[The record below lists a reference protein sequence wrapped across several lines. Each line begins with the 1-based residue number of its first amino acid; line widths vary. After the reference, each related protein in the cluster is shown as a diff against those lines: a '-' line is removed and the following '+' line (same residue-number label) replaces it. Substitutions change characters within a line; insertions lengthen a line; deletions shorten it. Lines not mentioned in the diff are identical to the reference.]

1 MAKQDGF
8 VNFEGT
14 LDNLTFYKTKDG
26 HFIRTKGG
34 VSKERIKND
43 PAFVRTREN
52 GVEFGSITGSGK
64 LLRNSLGSMLF
75 KAKDSK
81 MTSRLVRLMGE
92 IKNMDTSSKRGDR
105 NVGTSI
111 VVNPDAKAMLLGFNF
126 NAHASLGTVLN
137 ATVSVDAVT
146 GVVTI
151 ASFNPMEQM
160 RAPEGATHFSL
171 QTGFL
176 NVDFTTGIHD
186 LVVSPEE
193 IFPLVQGIIAPV
205 LTPSSVPTGTGIIM
219 NVLLIEFF
227 QEVNAVKYMLNNG
240 AFNVLQVVGVE

>member
-105 NVGTSI
+105 NVGTGYANKKWRLS
-111 VVNPDAKAMLLGFNF
+111 
-126 NAHASLGTVLN
+126 
-137 ATVSVDAVT
+137 
-146 GVVTI
+146 
-151 ASFNPMEQM
+151 
-160 RAPEGATHFSL
+160 
-171 QTGFL
+171 
-176 NVDFTTGIHD
+176 
-186 LVVSPEE
+186 
-193 IFPLVQGIIAPV
+193 
-205 LTPSSVPTGTGIIM
+205 
-219 NVLLIEFF
+219 
-227 QEVNAVKYMLNNG
+227 
-240 AFNVLQVVGVE
+240 